1 MRTDQQSESKKMI
14 RVDISKSLEF
24 IGLPLITFEKNGESL
39 TFLLDTGASMNLIK
53 KNVLEHFRHDAEQL
67 PQITQYY
74 GIDNVCHETHMYSFT
89 FRLGDFEY
97 CEPFQ
102 EIQDPEALK
111 LDTDSGYF
119 EIQGILSSQFF
130 MKYRACFSYDTME
143 MFFTAPDNLG
153 QCEETVRKV
162 DIPLQLDTMFN
173 PLKRD
178 DMGYYDDETYDEY
191 NGTYVQDVEGWS
203 DQMIDD
209 ALDGEPDAY
218 WNID

>member
-178 DMGYYDDETYDEY
+178 DMGYYDDETYEDY